1 MSKIMKV
8 GELIE
13 ILKQFPQ
20 DENVVIKGSRKL
32 IYNIK
37 NVSEQLV
44 DPFAPNVKS
53 IQAVLITTEK
63 EAGTVHLQNKYSDHL
78 QGIDDTRFMYGGK
91 CCDDE
96 W

>member
-1 MSKIMKV
+1 
-8 GELIE
+8 
-13 ILKQFPQ
+13 
-20 DENVVIKGSRKL
+20 
-32 IYNIK
+32 
-37 NVSEQLV
+37 
-44 DPFAPNVKS
+44 
-53 IQAVLITTEK
+53 LITTEK